1 MWLWLSETQFHHAHP
16 SPFPSFLKLFLS
28 AWADSLHVEQLCNL
42 ASSFTL
48 RLHVSLTLHEELL
61 QYIQDPTRDLFYNHM
76 PFSRHCY
83 NLFECFLCIKLTPV
97 SFLTFV
103 SLTLEKCSTML
114 LPLAKI
120 VAGNKILLYSF
131 IPWLIIKHKI
141 KTKKK
146 SHWSV
151 DIGLQNCRLKLGINY
166 GYEYRDLSL
175 LILIHTNICVCAI
188 LYCLCHNCTCS
199 LIHLF

>member
-1 MWLWLSETQFHHAHP
+1 MYFSFCMHASFKYVVQKAYCPENQQKWSRVYFFSAILNMWLWLSETQFHHAHP

-28 AWADSLHVEQLCNL
+28 ARADSLHVEQLCNL

-48 RLHVSLTLHEELL
+48 RLHISLTLHEELL

-83 NLFECFLCIKLTPV
+83 NLFACFLRIKLTPV
-97 SFLTFV
+97 SFLTCMNF
-103 SLTLEKCSTML
+103 TLEKCSTML

-131 IPWLIIKHKI
+131 IP
-141 KTKKK
+141 
-146 SHWSV
+146 
-151 DIGLQNCRLKLGINY
+151 
-166 GYEYRDLSL
+166 
-175 LILIHTNICVCAI
+175 
-188 LYCLCHNCTCS
+188 
-199 LIHLF
+199 